1 MSIQQQL
8 QKIISKIDIKLNKA
22 ANEIMQKT
30 KEQLKESVNDLWYS
44 TYSPTDYI
52 RTYELLDAVSGK
64 VVKNS
69 KGNYTIEVYFDENLM
84 SSKSI
89 TYGWG
94 THSGFDGGDFRKGLI
109 SSIIHG
115 MGGSKT
121 NPRYGES
128 TNVIEVVKQEAERY
142 ANSILRKYL

>member
-8 QKIISKIDIKLNKA
+8 QKITSKIDIKLNKV

-52 RTYELLDAVSGK
+52 RTHEVIDAVSGN

-84 SSKSI
+84 SSKSS

-94 THSGFDGGDFRKGLI
+94 THSSFNGGDFRKGLI

>member
-8 QKIISKIDIKLNKA
+8 QKIVNRIDIKMNKA

-30 KEQLKESVNDLWYS
+30 KEQLRKSVNDLWYS

-52 RTYELLDAVSGK
+52 RTYETIDAVSGK
-64 VVKNS
+64 TVKNS
-69 KGNYTIEVYFDENLM
+69 KGYYTIEVYFDENLM
-84 SSKSI
+84 SSKSS

-94 THSGFDGGDFRKGLI
+94 THSGFDSGDFRKGLI
-109 SSIIHG
+109 SSIIRG

-142 ANSILRKYL
+142 ANGILKKYL

>member
-8 QKIISKIDIKLNKA
+8 QKIVNRVDIKMNKVA
-22 ANEIMQKT
+22 VEVMQRT
-30 KEQLKESVNDLWYS
+30 KEKLKESIDDLWYGS
-44 TYSPTDYI
+44 YSPKDYS
-52 RTYELLDAVSGK
+52 RSYELINAVSGK
-64 VVKNS
+64 AVKNS
-69 KGNYTIEVYFDENLM
+69 KGNYTIEVYFDEKLM
-84 SSKSI
+84 SSKSS

-121 NPRYGES
+121 NPRYGEA
-128 TNVIEVVKQEAERY
+128 TNVIEVVKQEAEITY
-142 ANSILRKYL
+142 

>member
-8 QKIISKIDIKLNKA
+8 QKITSKIDIKLNKA

-30 KEQLKESVNDLWYS
+30 KEQLKDSINDLWYS

-52 RTYELLDAVSGK
+52 RSYEIIDAVSGK

-84 SSKSI
+84 SSKSS

-121 NPRYGES
+121 NPRYGEA

>member
-8 QKIISKIDIKLNKA
+8 QKVISKIDIKLNKV

-52 RTYELLDAVSGK
+52 RTYEMIDAVSGK

-69 KGNYTIEVYFDENLM
+69 KGNYTIDVYFDENLM
-84 SSKSI
+84 SSKSS

-121 NPRYGES
+121 NPRYGEA

>member
-8 QKIISKIDIKLNKA
+8 QKIISKIDVKLNKA

-52 RTYELLDAVSGK
+52 RTHETIDAVSGK

-84 SSKSI
+84 SSKSS

>member
-1 MSIQQQL
+1 MSLQQQL
-8 QKIISKIDIKLNKA
+8 QKITSRIDLRLSRA
-22 ANEIMQKT
+22 AQEIMLKT
-30 KEQLKESVNDLWYS
+30 KEQLKESVNTLWYS

-69 KGNYTIEVYFDENLM
+69 KGNYTIEVYFDESLM
-84 SSKSI
+84 STKSN

-94 THSGFDGGDFRKGLI
+94 THSGFDNGDFRSGLI
-109 SSIIHG
+109 DSIIHG
-115 MGGSKT
+115 MRGSRT

-128 TNVIEVVKQEAERY
+128 TNVIDVVRQESERY
-142 ANSILRKYL
+142 ANSILKKYL

>member
-8 QKIISKIDIKLNKA
+8 QKITSRIDLRLNRA
-22 ANEIMQKT
+22 AQEIMQKT

-52 RTYELLDAVSGK
+52 RTHETIDAISGK
-64 VVKNS
+64 VIKNS
-69 KGNYTIEVYFDENLM
+69 KGNYTIEVHFDENLM
-84 SSKSI
+84 SSKSS

>member
-8 QKIISKIDIKLNKA
+8 QKITSRIDLRLNRA
-22 ANEIMQKT
+22 AQEIMQKT

-52 RTYELLDAVSGK
+52 RTHETIDAISGK
-64 VVKNS
+64 VIKNS
-69 KGNYTIEVYFDENLM
+69 KGNYIIEVYFDESLM
-84 SSKSI
+84 SSKSS

>member
-8 QKIISKIDIKLNKA
+8 QKITSKIDVKLNKA

-30 KEQLKESVNDLWYS
+30 KEQLKESVYDLWYS
-44 TYSPTDYI
+44 IYSPNDYI
-52 RTYELLDAVSGK
+52 RTFEIIDAVSGK

-69 KGNYTIEVYFDENLM
+69 KGNYTIEVYFNENLM
-84 SSKSI
+84 SSKSS

>member
-8 QKIISKIDIKLNKA
+8 QKITSRIDLRLSQA
-22 ANEIMQKT
+22 AQEIMLKT
-30 KEQLKESVNDLWYS
+30 KEKLKESVNESWYS
-44 TYSPTDYI
+44 TYHPSDYV
-52 RTYELLDAVSGK
+52 RTYELINAINGRVI
-64 VVKNS
+64 KNS

-84 SSKSI
+84 STKSS

-94 THSGFDGGDFRKGLI
+94 THVGFNGGDFRKGLI

-128 TNVIEVVKQEAERY
+128 TNVIDVVKQEAERY
-142 ANSILRKYL
+142 ANNILRKYL

>member
-1 MSIQQQL
+1 MSIRQQL
-8 QKIISKIDIKLNKA
+8 EKIVNRLDIKMDKVA
-22 ANEIMQKT
+22 DEVMQKT
-30 KEQLKESVNDLWYS
+30 KEKLKESIDDLWYGS
-44 TYSPTDYI
+44 YSPKDYS
-52 RTYELLDAVSGK
+52 RSYEIINAVSGK

-69 KGNYTIEVYFDENLM
+69 KGSYTIEVYFDENLM
-84 SSKSI
+84 SSKSS

>member
-1 MSIQQQL
+1 MSLKQQL
-8 QKIISKIDIKLNKA
+8 QKITSRIDLRLSRA
-22 ANEIMQKT
+22 AQEIMLKT
-30 KEQLKESVNDLWYS
+30 KEQLEESVYDLWYS
-44 TYSPTDYI
+44 IYSPNDYI
-52 RTYELLDAVSGK
+52 RTFEIIDAVSGK

-84 SSKSI
+84 SSKSS

-142 ANSILRKYL
+142 ANSILKKYI

>member
-1 MSIQQQL
+1 MNIQQQL
-8 QKIISKIDIKLNKA
+8 QKITNKIDVKLNKA

-30 KEQLKESVNDLWYS
+30 KAQLKESVNDLWYS

-52 RTYELLDAVSGK
+52 RTYETIDAVSGK
-64 VVKNS
+64 VVKNN

-84 SSKSI
+84 SSKSS